1 VPNLILEQK
10 IPYQAVLEVLTS
22 AVNEV
27 MHVPCFRELRGAEV
41 LRKGNRAPTTLESLM
56 LNNSVTACPVL
67 SVGRIM

>member
-27 MHVPCFRELRGAEV
+27 THVPCFRELRGAEV
-41 LRKGNRAPTTLESLM
+41 FRKGNRAPTTLDAE
-56 LNNSVTACPVL
+56 
-67 SVGRIM
+67 